1 MLEILRSISSMLC
14 VFGLCFGPILFIGY
28 GLPALGYIN
37 KRRNARKQKRH
48 NQQHESKF
56 PYRILAYLLLGITL
70 FVILVNVYLL
80 ATGRFSFSDDLRGIA
95 GMIAVPLLLAIAAFR
110 SYILQK
116 MPSASEALQEDLR
129 PPVLYLRSFDQEMLK
144 FVHLND
150 SEKQKYNTFLNY
162 AQDVDLPP
170 FERKLYDWMN
180 RSALLTLGGSVEA
193 EDVTFEKYFRS
204 EVTARIG
211 PFVAL
216 GNPIDNLPA
225 EGAFRDY
232 QIDERWKD
240 VFFEHSE
247 RAACILM
254 QLGSS
259 DNLQYELTA
268 LLTRHIPHK
277 LFIIT
282 PPQAN
287 LKDRYA
293 WVRKYILREKSA
305 TWEIFSAILQKND
318 YQLPQ
323 SAPGVGSV
331 LTFEPDGTPL
341 ILTQSAFH
349 PEEYILPICT
359 RLKELKILSDR

>member
-1 MLEILRSISSMLC
+1 MLEILQSIGSILC
-14 VFGLCFGPILFIGY
+14 ITGLCFGPLLFIGY

-48 NQQHESKF
+48 GGQHESKF
-56 PYRILAYLLLGITL
+56 PYRIVAYALLGITL
-70 FVILVNVYLL
+70 LAVFASLYFLVTSTVD
-80 ATGRFSFSDDLRGIA
+80 FRGVA
-95 GMIAVPLLLAIAAFR
+95 GLIAVPLLLAIAAFR
-110 SYILQK
+110 SYILQN
-116 MPSASEALQEDLR
+116 MPSADEALKDDQR

-150 SEKQKYNTFLNY
+150 AEKVKYNTYLNY
-162 AQDVDLPP
+162 AGDVDLPP
-170 FERKLYDWMN
+170 FERKLYDLMN
-180 RSALLTLGGSVEA
+180 RSALLTFGTSVEA
-193 EDVTFEKYFRS
+193 EDVTFEKYFRA
-204 EVTARIG
+204 EVNSRIG
-211 PFVAL
+211 PLVAL

-240 VFFEHSE
+240 VFLEHSE
-247 RAACILM
+247 RSACILM

-268 LLTRHIPHK
+268 ILARSIPHK

-293 WVRKYILREKSA
+293 WVRKYILREKTA
-305 TWEIFSAILQKND
+305 DWNTFSAILQKNG
-318 YQLPQ
+318 YQISTQP
-323 SAPGVGSV
+323 PGIGSV
-331 LTFEPDGTPL
+331 LTFEKDGTPL
-341 ILTQSAFH
+341 IIVQNAFQPQDYIH
-349 PEEYILPICT
+349 PITE
-359 RLKELKILSDR
+359 RLKELKQI